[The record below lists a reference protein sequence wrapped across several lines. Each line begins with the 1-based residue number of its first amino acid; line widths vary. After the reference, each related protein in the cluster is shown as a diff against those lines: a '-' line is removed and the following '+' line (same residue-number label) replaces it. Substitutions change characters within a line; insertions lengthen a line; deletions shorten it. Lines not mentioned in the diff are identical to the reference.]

1 MGKVQ
6 RKQRSREPVA
16 GAKCFPGE
24 TPVPA
29 VEQPPERSYSRE
41 RTSASYDPRK
51 VSIYLPEGM
60 LTEIRAEAG
69 RQDRPLS
76 WLLQK
81 AWKIARQQIKG
92 MAVPPG
98 E

>member
-1 MGKVQ
+1 MGKVQQ

-16 GAKCFPGE
+16 AGAKCFPGE
-24 TPVPA
+24 TLVPPA
-29 VEQPPERSYSRE
+29 E
-41 RTSASYDPRK
+41 TSYDPRK